1 MFKRVKKNKKGITLA
16 ELLIV
21 VAIIAVLVAISIPIF
36 TSQLEKS
43 REATDLA
50 NIRAA
55 YAEVQAAALSEE
67 ETGNAKVTGTGDSVV
82 VTEKVT
88 LKQQKAGW
96 QTAPE
101 LPANLI
107 SGDGAAQPTGTKNQ
121 EVTITYTASTGV
133 TSINLLLTQA
143 N

>member
-1 MFKRVKKNKKGITLA
+1 M
-16 ELLIV
+16 
-21 VAIIAVLVAISIPIF
+21 LVAISIPIF
-36 TSQLEKS
+36 TTQLEKS

-67 ETGNAKVTGTGDSVV
+67 NTGNAKVTGTGDKVV
-82 VTEKVT
+82 VTEDIT
-88 LKQQKAGW
+88 LKQQKEGW

-101 LPANLI
+101 LPENLK
-107 SGDGAAQPTGTKNQ
+107 SADGAAQPTGTKNQ
-121 EVTITYTASTGV
+121 TVTITYTAETGI
-133 TSINLLLTQA
+133 TTINLSLTKA